1 MKSLLGLLSIV
12 LLPLALGCGKS
23 DSEKF
28 NDAYCAEV
36 AKCCGQAGMSADG
49 KMCHQMMSF
58 AASYGSYNSAAGDAC
73 LAEMQ
78 AQVSAGTFCS
88 GSDTSSDSPCD
99 AVYGSESSGNKQV
112 GEQCDFDDDCA
123 GGKEGKA
130 TCVYDFDSGVGTCQA
145 LGDVGAPC
153 TSTFDCV
160 DSAYCDYDS
169 DLCAARVAAG
179 GACTL
184 GSECL
189 DGYYCPSSTY
199 QCTAQNENGAA
210 CTSFSECRSGNCEN
224 GTCASSGLENFA
236 LAFLCG

>member
-1 MKSLLGLLSIV
+1 MRALPRLVSILSV
-12 LLPLALGCGKS
+12 PLALGCGKS

-28 NDAYCAEV
+28 IDAYCAEV
-36 AKCCGQAGMSADG
+36 AQCCAQAGMSGDG

-58 AASYGSYNSAAGDAC
+58 AASYGSYDAAAGDAC
-73 LAEMQ
+73 LAEVR
-78 AQVSAGTFCS
+78 ALVSEGTFCS
-88 GSDTSSDSPCD
+88 GTASSADSACD
-99 AVYGSESSGNKQV
+99 VVYGSGSSGSKQV
-112 GEQCDFDDDCA
+112 GEECDFDNDCA

-130 TCVYDFDSGVGTCQA
+130 TCEYDFDSGVGTCKA
-145 LGDVGAPC
+145 LAEVGAPC

-184 GSECL
+184 SSECF
-189 DGYYCPSSTY
+189 DGYYCPSSTN
-199 QCTAQNENGAA
+199 QCTAQKENGAA

-236 LAFLCG
+236 FAFLCG